1 MCQREVISS
10 LYQDDNV
17 CPVSDT
23 MKSCVVREFMAK
35 DFAVPVPL
43 DRKLNG
49 FSFRMTMDPPTSS
62 RNNKV
67 STPVKTVF
75 TEYYL
80 MEWLDLIG
88 IIGGTLGLMIGFSFM
103 GSVSSIVDM
112 IFDFKQHGAAKEG
125 NKPKSRVIKIRNRHR
140 KFYSKAQK
148 YSKFVSTELKRGLRP
163 EGSLSCELKM
173 SG

>member
-1 MCQREVISS
+1 M
-10 LYQDDNV
+10 
-17 CPVSDT
+17 
-23 MKSCVVREFMAK
+23 
-35 DFAVPVPL
+35 
-43 DRKLNG
+43 
-49 FSFRMTMDPPTSS
+49 
-62 RNNKV
+62 

-103 GSVSSIVDM
+103 GSVTSIVDM

-125 NKPKSRVIKIRNRHR
+125 NKPKSRVMKIRNRHR

-148 YSKFVSTELKRGLRP
+148 YSYVKLFPRSSKGGSARKEVSAAN
-163 EGSLSCELKM
+163 
-173 SG
+173 